1 MATAVNTIPRIK
13 DYRISQVVVL
23 TGQVDKAIKEQVAK
37 GLVIKAVDNKGN
49 RTINININK

>member
-1 MATAVNTIPRIK
+1 MNTIPRIK